1 MSRCV
6 TLLTD
11 FGQADTYV
19 GVLKGVLL
27 CLNPELQI
35 VDLTHAIPPQA
46 VALGSFHLAQAWPY
60 FPADTIHVAV
70 VDPGVGSP
78 RRAIAAQLSSGWFVG
93 PDNGLLTH
101 VLEQTWPQQVVELTN
116 SAYGHPAGRST
127 TFHGRDVFAPV
138 AAHLSL
144 GVPLHNLGRPIDGS
158 TLCRLPLTGYESMGN
173 GWRGMV
179 QLVDHFG
186 NLVTTLPGSLLAQC
200 PPDQSWGLWAAGRWV
215 PRGLTYSSVPP
226 QALIAVIG
234 SHGYW
239 EIACAQGHAQAVLQL
254 GIGASVELRPAD
266 AQQQNTP
273 GSQ

>member
-1 MSRCV
+1 MRRCV

-11 FGQADTYV
+11 FGQVDTYV

-27 CLNPELQI
+27 SLNPELQI
-35 VDLTHAIPPQA
+35 VDLTHTIPPQA
-46 VALGSFHLAQAWPY
+46 IALASFHLAQAWPY

-78 RRAIAAQLSSGWFVG
+78 RRAIAAQLPNGWFVG

-101 VLEQTWPQQVVELTN
+101 VLEQAWPQQVVELTN
-116 SAYGHPAGRST
+116 PAYGHPAGRSA

-144 GVPLHNLGRPIDGS
+144 GVPLSHFGRPLDES
-158 TLCRLPLTGYESMGN
+158 TLCRLPLTGYESIRN
-173 GWRGMV
+173 GWRGTV
-179 QLVDHFG
+179 QQVDHFG
-186 NLVTTLPGSLLAQC
+186 NLVTTLPGTLLAQW
-200 PPDQSWGLWAAGRWV
+200 PSNQSWGLWAAGRRI
-215 PRGLTYSSVPP
+215 PLGLTYSSVPP
-226 QALIAVIG
+226 QALVAVIG

-254 GIGASVELRPAD
+254 GIGAPVELRPAGPQKKD
-266 AQQQNTP
+266 TP